1 MATVH
6 IILRDTED
14 GLVDVETT
22 ITAMEPGSNAI
33 GLADRLNQHM
43 AEIATELQSPT
54 PKPELMCDLGKL
66 TLVKGVQPT

>member
-22 ITAMEPGSNAI
+22 ITDFDPKSNAI
-33 GLADRLNQHM
+33 GLADSLNGHM
-43 AEIATELQSPT
+43 AEIAQELQAPT
-54 PKPELMCDLGKL
+54 PKPELMCDVGRLEL
-66 TLVKGVQPT
+66 AKG